1 MNYKILRV
9 SIIIMVARIS
19 GTIAPAREVGDGTLT
34 PEQTLKIILSH
45 LNLIVPV
52 VAAILVIIIAIVV
65 VCVVRGARDHHHKG
79 MWCY

>member
-1 MNYKILRV
+1 M
-9 SIIIMVARIS
+9 
-19 GTIAPAREVGDGTLT
+19 REVGSGNLT

-65 VCVVRGARDHHHKG
+65 VCVVKGARDHHKG
-79 MWCY
+79 T